1 MRIGLYSNDV
11 HEVLKL
17 SKANNISFINENG
30 ITYIS
35 ATERQDT
42 KFKSRVIKKVHDYGE
57 PGQTLINK
65 DVLKLIP
72 KYCDATIT
80 EGTITA
86 GRRKIKYSTNDLVDK
101 PIKVDNYLTTI
112 PAGGLSHLL
121 SCDYAMSETSK
132 RPVLNGICIQNDEFT
147 ACDSCRVAVREGN
160 FEAKEQ
166 AIISADIV
174 PILKKVKYTGEVEI
188 YCNDYYVKFVFGDL
202 EVIGNRRQGEYF
214 NYKSVIPDKHTASV
228 VLETKPLLDIL
239 KDYKKNKFKLVKLD
253 FKENELILSAN
264 NQTAAVEDCLCISMK
279 GKPLE
284 IAFNLNYLI
293 DALNNYETA
302 TLELNSNISPMVIKS
317 DNKLDLVLPVRLT
330 KK

>member
-57 PGQTLINK
+57 SGKTLINK
-65 DVLKLIP
+65 DVLKLVP
-72 KYCDATIT
+72 KDTEIFIT
-80 EGTITA
+80 EDTITA
-86 GRRKIKYSTNDLVDK
+86 GKRKIKYPTNDLVDS
-101 PIKVDNYLTTI
+101 YLTTI

-121 SCDYAMSETSK
+121 NCDYAMSETSIQ
-132 RPVLNGICIQNDEFT
+132 PVLNGICIQGNEFV
-147 ACDSCRVAVREGN
+147 ACDSFRIATREGN

-188 YCNDYYVKFVFGDL
+188 YYDDYYAKFVFGDL
-202 EVIGNRRQGEYF
+202 EVIGDRQLGKYF
-214 NYKSVIPDKHTASV
+214 NYKSVIPDDYNTSV
-228 VLETKPLLDIL
+228 TLEIKPLLDIL
-239 KDYKKNKFKLVKLD
+239 KDYKKNKFKLIKLN

-302 TLELNSNISPMVIKS
+302 TLELNSNVSPMVIKS
-317 DNKLDLVLPVRLT
+317 DNKLDLVLPVRLVE
-330 KK
+330 K

>member
-101 PIKVDNYLTTI
+101 PIKVDNYLTKI
-112 PAGGLSHLL
+112 GRA
-121 SCDYAMSETSK
+121 
-132 RPVLNGICIQNDEFT
+132 
-147 ACDSCRVAVREGN
+147 SCRER
-160 FEAKEQ
+160 
-166 AIISADIV
+166 
-174 PILKKVKYTGEVEI
+174 
-188 YCNDYYVKFVFGDL
+188 
-202 EVIGNRRQGEYF
+202 VI
-214 NYKSVIPDKHTASV
+214 
-228 VLETKPLLDIL
+228 
-239 KDYKKNKFKLVKLD
+239 
-253 FKENELILSAN
+253 
-264 NQTAAVEDCLCISMK
+264 
-279 GKPLE
+279 
-284 IAFNLNYLI
+284 
-293 DALNNYETA
+293 
-302 TLELNSNISPMVIKS
+302 
-317 DNKLDLVLPVRLT
+317 
-330 KK
+330 